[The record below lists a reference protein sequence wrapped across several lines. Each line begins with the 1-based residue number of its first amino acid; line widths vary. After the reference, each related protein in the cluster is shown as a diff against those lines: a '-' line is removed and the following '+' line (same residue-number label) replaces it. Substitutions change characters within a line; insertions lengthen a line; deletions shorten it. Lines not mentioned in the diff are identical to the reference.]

1 MARLGERVYRMS
13 PTGLQHLW
21 VTAYGAYWNW
31 TRFGPGFHDR
41 VAEFGWREGYS
52 AHRWA
57 EWSRHRLAQV
67 LAACCEHVPYYRET
81 WTAGENKAAAEG
93 RLEELPLLEKD
104 PLRSQPGSFL
114 RTDLR
119 PRRTL
124 VHHTSG
130 SSGTPIAVHWLVP
143 EYRDAIALR
152 ESRSARWAGV
162 SYRLPRATF
171 SGRMVEPEPDS
182 PGPYYRFNAVEKQ
195 VYFSAFH
202 LRRETAR
209 QYVDALWRHGVR
221 WLTGYAVSYFL
232 LAQHILEDGLKV
244 PPLDAVITT
253 SEKVTPPMRTVMEKA
268 YGCRVYEEYSTVENV
283 LFASECESRSLHVSP
298 EAGLVEILDPDG
310 RPCEPGVEGEVVA
323 TCLLRAYMPFIR
335 FRLGDVARWASEP
348 CPCGRPMPV
357 LEEVVGRLEDVVV
370 GPDGRRMVR
379 FHGLYVGLPKI
390 RCGQVVQE
398 AVDRITVLL
407 ETPGEIDPST
417 GNEVVRRVHERLGS
431 GVEVRVE
438 AVREIPREPSGK
450 IRAVV
455 SRLDSGLAGGR
466 P

>member
-1 MARLGERVYRMS
+1 MGGLAERVYRMS

-31 TRFGPGFHDR
+31 TRFGPGFDDR
-41 VAEFGWREGYS
+41 VAGFERRERYS
-52 AHRWA
+52 AGDWA
-57 EWSRHRLAQV
+57 EWTRRRLEKL
-67 LAACCEHVPYYRET
+67 LAACSVHVPFYSET
-81 WTAGENKAAAEG
+81 WTAGEKEAAAQG

-104 PLRSQPGSFL
+104 PLRSQPERFL

-130 SSGTPIAVHWLVP
+130 SSGTPIAVYWRVP
-143 EYRDAIALR
+143 EYRDSIALR
-152 ESRSARWAGV
+152 ESRSARWGGV

-195 VYFSAFH
+195 VYFSPFH
-202 LRRETAR
+202 LRRDTAR

-221 WLTGYAVSYFL
+221 WLTGYAVSYYL
-232 LAQHILEDGLKV
+232 LAQHILEDGLKA

-253 SEKVTPPMRTVMEKA
+253 SEKVTPPMRGVMEEA

-283 LFASECESRSLHVSP
+283 LFASECDHGSLHVSP
-298 EAGLVEILDPDG
+298 EGGVVEILDPDG

-323 TCLLRAYMPFIR
+323 TCLLRDYMPFVR

-348 CPCGRPMPV
+348 CPCGRPLPV

-379 FHGLYVGLPKI
+379 FHGLYIGLPEI

-398 AVDRITVLL
+398 APDRITVLL
-407 ETPGEIDPST
+407 ETVGELDPAT
-417 GNEVVRRVHERLGS
+417 GGDVVRRVHDRLGS

-438 AVREIPREPSGK
+438 AVREIPRDASGK

-455 SRLDSGLAGGR
+455 SRLNAGGTGGHA
-466 P
+466 